1 MDKRETLCTLNN
13 ALKLLAALRIFLIF
27 LPQNGYIHPDEYF
40 QSVDVLA
47 AKIFGVEHSPAWEF
61 NTTFPIRGMTIPYFT
76 TGMCFFFL
84 RDINDLAM
92 EYLSLNVVSP
102 YFLLV
107 MPRFIMGLFSFTVDY
122 CLYKICYN
130 NNEKYKTRLIVLGSS
145 YVLLVYSTRT
155 FSNSI
160 ELILFSLLLLFVC
173 ESQTFSNELVRKQ
186 EYIDYRY
193 KNSESLVEKVKFHKL
208 RLYLVPDTYRNG
220 LIIASIVIFGIF
232 NRPTF
237 IGFAVIPIFF
247 WIYRGTGTKR
257 VSVTQ
262 FHTRILFFAFC
273 SLPAFI
279 LNVII
284 DSFYYGYLTWGE
296 IGMLDVSIDNFVV
309 TPLNFLKY
317 NVLSTNLEKHGLHPR
332 YLHFLINVP
341 LLFNILGALALF
353 KIGEYYYLII
363 QGKLNLLPS
372 VKSIKMVMI
381 MSFIS
386 PILMLS
392 VFPHQE
398 PRFIIPV
405 ILPLVYLH
413 GMNILPEPDNILI
426 TVPEYTIEGRK
437 KKQKLEKQNYLFFKA
452 WLIFNSLLLVFYG
465 FIHQGG
471 VYFATNYLYKDI
483 RLTALNTQF
492 NIITSNIYSLP
503 ESFFLEKAAD
513 KLYSHYNT
521 KYSIKKRVHLYERGS
536 EELIALISLIGT
548 IAKFTYAQE
557 CSKSHTFKYKI
568 YLLISSSRSRELED
582 ILQKSNVIGKKI
594 DKFGP
599 HISVEAF
606 PDFSRYCLR
615 VTSIFYDNCQI
626 LSFWD
631 YLNVIGN
638 LCQLTLYEI
647 QFSNQSTIVN
657 NTLIT

>member
-1 MDKRETLCTLNN
+1 MIFCSAIYYKSIVNRIISKYHSLTLSMDKRETLCTLNN

-102 YFLLV
+102 YFLL
-107 MPRFIMGLFSFTVDY
+107 G
-122 CLYKICYN
+122 
-130 NNEKYKTRLIVLGSS
+130 
-145 YVLLVYSTRT
+145 
-155 FSNSI
+155 
-160 ELILFSLLLLFVC
+160 LLLF
-173 ESQTFSNELVRKQ
+173 QFSFGFTGELAQK
-186 EYIDYRY
+186 EY
-193 KNSESLVEKVKFHKL
+193 
-208 RLYLVPDTYRNG
+208 
-220 LIIASIVIFGIF
+220 
-232 NRPTF
+232 
-237 IGFAVIPIFF
+237 
-247 WIYRGTGTKR
+247 
-257 VSVTQ
+257 
-262 FHTRILFFAFC
+262 
-273 SLPAFI
+273 
-279 LNVII
+279 
-284 DSFYYGYLTWGE
+284 SFYYGYLTWGE

-413 GMNILPEPDNILI
+413 
-426 TVPEYTIEGRK
+426 
-437 KKQKLEKQNYLFFKA
+437 
-452 WLIFNSLLLVFYG
+452 
-465 FIHQGG
+465 
-471 VYFATNYLYKDI
+471 
-483 RLTALNTQF
+483 
-492 NIITSNIYSLP
+492 
-503 ESFFLEKAAD
+503 EKAAD

-582 ILQKSNVIGKKI
+582 ILQKSNVI
-594 DKFGP
+594 
-599 HISVEAF
+599 
-606 PDFSRYCLR
+606 DFSRYCLR

-647 QFSNQSTIVN
+647 QFSNQSTIAL
-657 NTLIT
+657 T

>member
-413 GMNILPEPDNILI
+413 
-426 TVPEYTIEGRK
+426 
-437 KKQKLEKQNYLFFKA
+437 
-452 WLIFNSLLLVFYG
+452 
-465 FIHQGG
+465 
-471 VYFATNYLYKDI
+471 
-483 RLTALNTQF
+483 
-492 NIITSNIYSLP
+492 
-503 ESFFLEKAAD
+503 EKAAD